1 MSVIILYTMLLL
13 FTDRADAG
21 AQCLKALKQWYE
33 TMIPAL
39 FPMMLLSAIMVD
51 TGLAEKLGFL
61 LNRSLLR
68 FLHISDSA
76 CYCLM
81 TGFLFGFP
89 MGAKTTS
96 DMLMKKN
103 ITPKEGEYLMTFINC
118 IGPMYT
124 ISFLHGHFPEHAL
137 WKLLTGIYGVSFLYG
152 LLLRYT
158 LYRKESFKKVS
169 LTEKRNAPHKNLSF
183 IDALYE
189 CVPKCGKSMLLL
201 GGYMVLFQVSFITL
215 EHFLVSIN
223 MKTDI
228 FHPLLEITGGLSELP
243 INTPLSQIFFYV
255 HACCFL
261 QTYHFLKPAGLSI
274 KKYALHRI
282 WTACMVYLIS
292 ELTSVLI

>member
-1 MSVIILYTMLLL
+1 MTVIILYTLLLL
-13 FTDRADAG
+13 FTDKAGAG
-21 AQCLKALKQWYE
+21 AQCLKALEQWYE

-51 TGLAEKLGFL
+51 TGLAETLGL
-61 LNRSLLR
+61 ILNRSLLR

-96 DMLMKKN
+96 DMLMKKS
-103 ITPKEGEYLMTFINC
+103 ISPKEGEYLMTFINC

-124 ISFLHGHFPEHAL
+124 ISFLHGRFPEHAL
-137 WKLLTGIYGVSFLYG
+137 WKLLMGIYGLSFLYG
-152 LLLRYT
+152 ILLRYT
-158 LYRKESFKKVS
+158 LYRRESFKNDS
-169 LTEKRNAPHKNLSF
+169 LKASNHAPDKQASF
-183 IDALYE
+183 IDAMYE

-201 GGYMVLFQVSFITL
+201 GGYMVLFQVSFLTL

-223 MKTDI
+223 MKTAI
-228 FHPLLEITGGLSELP
+228 FHPLLEITGGLSKLP
-243 INTPLSQIFFYV
+243 INTPLGQILFYV
-255 HACCFL
+255 HIGGACCFL
-261 QTYHFLKPAGLSI
+261 QTYYFLKPAGLSV

-282 WTACMVYLIS
+282 LTACLAYLIS
-292 ELTSVLI
+292 ALI